1 MAYKYPYG
9 HEDEEYTPPKVVLE
23 TSRSMWKLMI
33 LNVLTLGV
41 YSIIFFIPLS
51 FDLDKVSPRRD
62 GEKTT
67 NYLLAHILALFTFSI
82 VIDIWHHHIAK
93 RIEEALGE
101 RDIDYNFGTGD
112 FWKWFLLGSLIFVG
126 PFVYFHKLCKA
137 MNLICEDYN
146 QKAD

>member
-1 MAYKYPYG
+1 
-9 HEDEEYTPPKVVLE
+9 
-23 TSRSMWKLMI
+23 MI

-62 GEKTT
+62 GEKTM
-67 NYLLAHILALFTFSI
+67 NYLLAYILALFTFSI
-82 VIDIWHHHIAK
+82 VIDIWHYQIAK
-93 RIEEALGE
+93 RVDEALSE

-112 FWKWFLLGSLIFVG
+112 FWKWFILGSLIYIG